1 VQLHLCHRLTAC
13 RRVFIKMGSFYE
25 WTSIGMYKHS
35 MMGACPMKKLFGFL
49 FAILIIYVIYFD
61 LTIGTLPASKTLQVE
76 RKVETDTKKPK
87 MDIPSFEAEVQ
98 PGETVISI
106 VEHELKKP
114 LPVSIT
120 DLIEDFRMLNPGQP
134 PEKIKI
140 GATYH
145 FPDYSK

>member
-1 VQLHLCHRLTAC
+1 
-13 RRVFIKMGSFYE
+13 
-25 WTSIGMYKHS
+25 
-35 MMGACPMKKLFGFL
+35 MKKLFGFL

-61 LTIGTLPASKTLQVE
+61 LTIGTLPASNSKQVGA
-76 RKVETDTKKPK
+76 KVETVSKKPK
-87 MDIPSFEAEVQ
+87 TDIHSFEAEVQ

-106 VEHELKKP
+106 VEHKLKKP

-120 DLIEDFRMLNPGQP
+120 DLIEDFRKLNPGQT
-134 PEKIKI
+134 PEKIQI